1 MPTQSVKE
9 ITLETLVGPLAET
22 FPQLIRGTIL
32 HSDALTTERRLN
44 SKLRNQWFY
53 TADSNVYTIEDDE
66 AVWYLGRE
74 PTNPIFNNIEEATQQ
89 LIRTGDYILPNEKR
103 GEINAVIKAEDTL
116 RVRLS
121 DLRLLGGGGVFLYF
135 GIDTANYGKLNPEQ
149 RRVAERIYG
158 QGDDFVGNMEMFNE
172 SGITKTRVYVLNPD
186 YVKRNVPE
194 DGGLARASR
203 FVLFGF
209 DSRFYAVSWFVD
221 FHFGLRGAR
230 NVADNK

>member
-89 LIRTGDYILPNEKR
+89 LIRTGDYILPKEKR
-103 GEINAVIKAEDTL
+103 GEIDAVIKAEDTL
-116 RVRLS
+116 KVKLS
-121 DLRLLGGGGVFLYF
+121 DLRLRADNVFCYF
-135 GIDTANYGKLNPEQ
+135 EIDTANYDKLNEHQ
-149 RRVAERIYG
+149 RRVAERVYG
-158 QGDDFVGNMEMFNE
+158 SGNEFVENMKMFNE
-172 SGITKTRVYVLNPD
+172 KG
-186 YVKRNVPE
+186 
-194 DGGLARASR
+194 
-203 FVLFGF
+203 
-209 DSRFYAVSWFVD
+209 
-221 FHFGLRGAR
+221 
-230 NVADNK
+230 